1 MSEASQLI
9 DTLKQELRK
18 QRINYR
24 QVAKGLGISETSV
37 KRLFSKRT
45 FSLDRVEKI
54 CDMLNI
60 GFFELA
66 TRMEQNVELTTE
78 LTLAQEKELVSDEK
92 LLLLAFFLVNKHDF
106 DNVIEHYDISEHEGI
121 RLLARLD
128 RMKILELQPG
138 NRVKLLISPNFR
150 WIPKGPIERYFEE
163 RVQTE
168 FFESS
173 FDRQGEIRLFSSGM
187 LTRDAS
193 LEAIRKIKHLTREFN
208 ELIRES
214 ETSNGDAHLGTS
226 MLIAMRPWEAGIFK
240 ELRRPRAHER

>member
-66 TRMEQNVELTTE
+66 TRMEQNVELTTDS
-78 LTLAQEKELVSDEK
+78 TIINSAK
-92 LLLLAFFLVNKHDF
+92 
-106 DNVIEHYDISEHEGI
+106 
-121 RLLARLD
+121 
-128 RMKILELQPG
+128 
-138 NRVKLLISPNFR
+138 
-150 WIPKGPIERYFEE
+150 
-163 RVQTE
+163 T
-168 FFESS
+168 
-173 FDRQGEIRLFSSGM
+173 
-187 LTRDAS
+187 
-193 LEAIRKIKHLTREFN
+193 
-208 ELIRES
+208 
-214 ETSNGDAHLGTS
+214 
-226 MLIAMRPWEAGIFK
+226 
-240 ELRRPRAHER
+240 